1 MKCNTICYNSSTS
14 PPPPHQKTEK
24 LNCDAMKTNQKLI
37 SPTVHQYQYKLVKI

>member
-1 MKCNTICYNSSTS
+1 MQYNLLQQFNI